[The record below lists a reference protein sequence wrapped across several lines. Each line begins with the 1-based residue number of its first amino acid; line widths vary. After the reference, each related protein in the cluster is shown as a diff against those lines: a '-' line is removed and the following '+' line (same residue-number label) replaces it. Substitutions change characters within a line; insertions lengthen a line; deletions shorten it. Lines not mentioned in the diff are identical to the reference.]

1 MRLDGRVIRRKVLRL
16 EEGSSPFGDD
26 ACENRA
32 FFSVQSMSTVQT
44 TRLSPARSAFL
55 VLIAAAVAGCG
66 GDGPTGPVRP
76 PEQSCPSVSVPLCD
90 DSESTD
96 AAREAVADLV
106 GRVAP
111 KLENPAS
118 REALVNGLGQL
129 AIEAGLG
136 NVTAARR
143 ALTFSREALG
153 TALAQR
159 SAYPGDVP
167 DLGAIEL
174 ELDRMAALLGTS

>member
-1 MRLDGRVIRRKVLRL
+1 M
-16 EEGSSPFGDD
+16 SSL
-26 ACENRA
+26 
-32 FFSVQSMSTVQT
+32 QT
-44 TRLSPARSAFL
+44 TRSFAARLAWVAF
-55 VLIAAAVAGCG
+55 VAATGAGC

-90 DSESTD
+90 DSESSD

-111 KLENPAS
+111 KLENPAA

-136 NVTAARR
+136 HVTAARR
-143 ALTFSREALG
+143 ALAFSREAL
-153 TALAQR
+153 AAAMAQR
-159 SAYPGDVP
+159 ASYPGDTP

-174 ELDRMAALLGTS
+174 ELDRMATLLGTS

>member
-1 MRLDGRVIRRKVLRL
+1 VNICKVLRL
-16 EEGSSPFGDD
+16 EAGSRLP
-26 ACENRA
+26 ATMRA
-32 FFSVQSMSTVQT
+32 IRALESVQNMSSVPT
-44 TRLSPARSAFL
+44 TRSYAARLASVL
-55 VLIAAAVAGCG
+55 VLAAAGC

-76 PEQSCPSVSVPLCD
+76 PEQSCPSVSVPLCE
-90 DSESTD
+90 DSESSD
-96 AAREAVADLV
+96 VAREAVADLV

-136 NVTAARR
+136 NITAARR
-143 ALTFSREALG
+143 ALAFSREALG
-153 TALAQR
+153 AAMAQR
-159 SAYPGDVP
+159 STYPGDAP

-174 ELDRMAALLGTS
+174 ELDRMATLLGTG